1 MDSRFIL
8 IYFPFRGTRVGAS
21 NKQCEFHQI
30 KIVSQVHVLQRCGY
44 GRFLHRRDKLCSRP
58 GTEYEFISPTLWD
71 RQKGLTKSM
80 KNKIK
85 NMVLSNFIPYTRIA
99 TECLKI
105 VFFKYKII
113 FSKCGIKLHLWWSI
127 CFSV

>member
-58 GTEYEFISPTLWD
+58 GTEYKFISPTLWD
-71 RQKGLTKSM
+71 RQKRLTNLLANYEKQDKKYGFVEFYTM
-80 KNKIK
+80 YKNC
-85 NMVLSNFIPYTRIA
+85 NRMSENS
-99 TECLKI
+99 
-105 VFFKYKII
+105 VFLNTKTF
-113 FSKCGIKLHLWWSI
+113 FQNAE
-127 CFSV
+127 

>member
-1 MDSRFIL
+1 MNLIQFHGIQLVMYLYSLHVYSCEFYFLLCFLFNFQFIWRSINLDSRFIL

-44 GRFLHRRDKLCSRP
+44 GRFLHRRDQLCSRP

-71 RQKGLTKSM
+71 RQKGLTKSPR
-80 KNKIK
+80 KLWK
-85 NMVLSNFIPYTRIA
+85 TR
-99 TECLKI
+99 
-105 VFFKYKII
+105 
-113 FSKCGIKLHLWWSI
+113 
-127 CFSV
+127 